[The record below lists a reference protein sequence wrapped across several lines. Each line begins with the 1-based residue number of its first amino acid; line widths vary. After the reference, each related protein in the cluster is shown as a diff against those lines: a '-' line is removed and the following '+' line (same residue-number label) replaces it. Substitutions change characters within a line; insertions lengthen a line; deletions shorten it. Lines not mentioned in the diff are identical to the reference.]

1 MAVELTLGLIF
12 LIVGIVLLL
21 AEAHAPGFFL
31 GVPATVLVIISILSI
46 FVPGFFS
53 EPWSPITV
61 VVVGAVAFYISMR
74 FYARLAP
81 PQPPSATVATS
92 LIGRLGVVTHEVTP
106 DSLAGKVMIDHQ
118 VWSATAAAAIPVGIK
133 VQVVSSEG
141 VHVVV
146 QKTPEDLQVPGP
158 PTARKE
164 SG

>member
-31 GVPATVLVIISILSI
+31 GVPATVLVIIGILSI

-53 EPWSPITV
+53 SPWSPVTV
-61 VVVGAVAFYISMR
+61 VVVGAVAFYITMR

-92 LIGRLGVVTHEVTP
+92 LIGRVGIVTHEVAP
-106 DSLAGKVMIDHQ
+106 DSLAGKVRIDHQ
-118 VWSATAAAAIPVGIK
+118 VWSATAASPIPVGTR

-146 QKTPEDLQVPGP
+146 ERVPEGLRVPGP
-158 PTARKE
+158 PAPRRD
-164 SG
+164 